1 MTCRSLP
8 MTLEQK
14 SFLECI
20 RWSDAAKDYG
30 ILVVDIDFNSFS
42 MNVMG
47 EHDVVST
54 FSDQVRQLFFN
65 ARTRLAQEEMYYGR
79 SADTSD

>member
-8 MTLEQK
+8 MRIEQK
-14 SFLECI
+14 AFLECI
-20 RWSDAAKDYG
+20 RWSDVSKDYG

-47 EHDVVST
+47 DQSDT
-54 FSDQVRQLFFN
+54 SDFSDQVRKLFFT
-65 ARTRLAQEEMYYGR
+65 ARTKLTNEEANYGR
-79 SADTSD
+79 STEE

>member
-1 MTCRSLP
+1 

-20 RWSDAAKDYG
+20 RWSDASKDYG
-30 ILVVDIDFNSFS
+30 ILVVDIDFNAFS

-47 EHDVVST
+47 EHDDASN
-54 FSDQVRQLFFN
+54 FSDQVRKLFFN
-65 ARTRLAQEEMYYGR
+65 ARSRLAQEGMFYGR